1 MEMRVAIVES
11 TYSQTDQTR
20 GRKPID
26 VCTKEISTQDLLIR

>member
-11 TYSQTDQTR
+11 NSSQTDQTG

-26 VCTKEISTQDLLIR
+26 VCAEDFSTQDLLIR